1 MVKVLVAYGSKYG
14 STKEIADKI
23 GEAIKE
29 EGLEVDILSADKVK
43 NVTDYQ
49 GVVIGSA
56 VYIGGW
62 RKEVTNFVKKNEK
75 ALSEL
80 PVWIYSSGPAGR
92 GDPIQQVQGW
102 LYPKALKPVIDNI
115 KPRGVTIFHGNIN
128 TQKMNAIEKWMIKQV
143 KSEYGDFRD
152 WETIKRWGKGIAGE
166 IKK

>member
-62 RKEVTNFVKKNEK
+62 RKEVTSFVKKNEK
-75 ALSEL
+75 ALSER
-80 PVWIYSSGPAGR
+80 PVWIFSSGPAGR
-92 GDPIQQVQGW
+92 GDPVQRVQGW

-115 KPRGVTIFHGNIN
+115 KPRDVTVFHGNIN
-128 TQKMNAIEKWMIKQV
+128 TEKMNAIEKWMIKQV

-152 WETIKRWGKGIAGE
+152 WEVIAKWGKKAAGE
-166 IKK
+166 IKG